1 MANHT
6 LTQKTKVSRNAGR
19 TSEPLVW
26 FLSSSSLQALTYK
39 GFYDENLEW
48 VSLENIQ
55 VVASMSTGGTV
66 GSHSLTS
73 RFSSIVRIC
82 TIE

>member
-1 MANHT
+1 MQPT
-6 LTQKTKVSRNAGR
+6 
-19 TSEPLVW
+19 
-26 FLSSSSLQALTYK
+26 SSSISVASLQALTYK

-55 VVASMSTGGTV
+55 VVASMSTGGSV

>member
-1 MANHT
+1 MCTNYSAATNNNRGRRHQL
-6 LTQKTKVSRNAGR
+6 LTI
-19 TSEPLVW
+19 
-26 FLSSSSLQALTYK
+26 SSISSPSLQALTYK

>member
-1 MANHT
+1 M
-6 LTQKTKVSRNAGR
+6 L
-19 TSEPLVW
+19 L
-26 FLSSSSLQALTYK
+26 LQALTYK

-55 VVASMSTGGTV
+55 VVASMSTGGAV

>member
-1 MANHT
+1 MVLMSCLFH
-6 LTQKTKVSRNAGR
+6 
-19 TSEPLVW
+19 PLP
-26 FLSSSSLQALTYK
+26 FLQLLTYK

-55 VVASMSTGGTV
+55 VVASMSTGGAV
-66 GSHSLTS
+66 SHSLTT

>member
-1 MANHT
+1 MH
-6 LTQKTKVSRNAGR
+6 
-19 TSEPLVW
+19 
-26 FLSSSSLQALTYK
+26 LSLYHSPSLLQVLTYN

-55 VVASMSTGGTV
+55 MVASMSTGGAV

-82 TIE
+82 SIE